1 MLWHFSPSTSKRE
14 VSGTT
19 KRRKGLTRRTHCA
32 SRSPSAGYG
41 RQIDSSWESYSC
53 IEAARTRSPQ
63 VIKRVYKVLPPSVAD
78 CNHYWFCGCH
88 LGRAKVLLPS
98 RTSPQLRQPRF
109 LADRLTSISMLGKTK
124 YQPMHTLPC
133 TIPRHTYCAWRI
145 ATLSAKAG
153 LHAMHTPP
161 PTERIQCLTSPRAS
175 GYAPFPAPDS

>member
-1 MLWHFSPSTSKRE
+1 MLVALRPPGMADRLILA
-14 VSGTT
+14 GNPI
-19 KRRKGLTRRTHCA
+19 LA
-32 SRSPSAGYG
+32 SRPLVP
-41 RQIDSSWESYSC
+41 DHH
-53 IEAARTRSPQ
+53 RS
-63 VIKRVYKVLPPSVAD
+63 KVYEVLPPSVAD

-109 LADRLTSISMLGKTK
+109 LADRLTSISMSGKTK

-153 LHAMHTPP
+153 LHAVHTPP